1 MRKTALLAVALA
13 TLYGCAT
20 TAVYDQHEELLEL
33 TGEMLFEGSNTLQMP
48 ANLNLD
54 QLAKA
59 TGIEKSKIKTVGIA
73 EATLEM
79 GTEDAAITESLLLQV
94 VSNNHSL
101 LTIGTLSP
109 LPEGTRFKLSLA
121 EKMNL
126 VPYLNDEGTTWV
138 LDLNISEDLMD
149 DMTVAGKLRFS
160 IHHNE

>member
-1 MRKTALLAVALA
+1 MKKTALLAIALI
-13 TLYGCAT
+13 TLYGCGT
-20 TAVYDQHEELLEL
+20 TAVHDQHEELLEL

-59 TGIEKSKIKTVGIA
+59 TGIEKNKIKTVGIA

-79 GTEDAAITESLLLQV
+79 SNEDATITESLLLQV

-101 LTIGTLSP
+101 MTIGTLSP
-109 LPEGTRFKLSLA
+109 LPEGKSFKLSLA

-149 DMTVAGKLRFS
+149 EMTVAGKLRFS